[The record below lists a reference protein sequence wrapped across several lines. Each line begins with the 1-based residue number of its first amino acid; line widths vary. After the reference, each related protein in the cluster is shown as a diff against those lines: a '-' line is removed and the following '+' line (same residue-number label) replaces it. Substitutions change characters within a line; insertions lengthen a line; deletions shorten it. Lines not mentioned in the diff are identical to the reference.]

1 MWMMINDIGE
11 ARIRV
16 PDQIRRGDL
25 ITVNA
30 IVSHPMD
37 TGFFRTAEGD
47 PIPAYFIKDVVVTYG
62 DQEVARFEWTSGISR
77 DPVVSFTLKADRE
90 ARLTMIWSD
99 NKGASF
105 KQSVNISFI
114 SACPYRSLPF
124 SCSPVFWPNR
134 EPPSRHPSRSFAA
147 WLPAC
152 TPPLGIPAA
161 ARKEDPTPASWSPVK
176 GLWSSTRWRARSKGS
191 SWWTPSGESHL
202 HPSPGSSLPTITRTI
217 ISVL

>member
-1 MWMMINDIGE
+1 MMTTDIGE

-62 DQEVARFEWTSGISR
+62 TQEVARFEWTSGISR

-90 ARLTMIWSD
+90 ARLTMMWSD

-114 SACPYRSLPF
+114 SA
-124 SCSPVFWPNR
+124 
-134 EPPSRHPSRSFAA
+134 
-147 WLPAC
+147 
-152 TPPLGIPAA
+152 
-161 ARKEDPTPASWSPVK
+161 
-176 GLWSSTRWRARSKGS
+176 
-191 SWWTPSGESHL
+191 
-202 HPSPGSSLPTITRTI
+202 
-217 ISVL
+217 